1 MWQKIFFLNFENT
14 GINFFLFFKT
24 SLFVFFIKDNTTIL
38 CFIRITENMKI
49 NNPWLLGKCRLT
61 DYQSIKEFIWRRY
74 RDLTLEPKKSHF
86 FSRKSFRF
94 FRSVSSVFFLS
105 LKLKRFRF
113 FPEKGRKNTGNRPE
127 KSENIFRKKSGIF

>member
-1 MWQKIFFLNFENT
+1 MTKNIFSKFWKHRNK
-14 GINFFLFFKT
+14 LFSIFQNI
-24 SLFVFFIKDNTTIL
+24 FIRFFFIKDNTTIL
-38 CFIRITENMKI
+38 CFIRVTENMKI